1 VPVEEVRR
9 YEEELYRFL
18 EARASGVLN
27 AIVEK
32 KILDDQVRPAL
43 EAALAEFT
51 AQFTSTVAT
60 TAAA

>member
-1 VPVEEVRR
+1 
-9 YEEELYRFL
+9 
-18 EARASGVLN
+18 VLS
-27 AIVEK
+27 AIAEK